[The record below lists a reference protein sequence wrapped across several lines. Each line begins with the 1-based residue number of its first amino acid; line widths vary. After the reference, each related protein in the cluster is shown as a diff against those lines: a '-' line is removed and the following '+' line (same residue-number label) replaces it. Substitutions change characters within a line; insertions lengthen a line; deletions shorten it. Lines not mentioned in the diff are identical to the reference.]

1 MRNALLPF
9 LVSNGHLKIDFEV
22 AVVKKYNIFLQRSS
36 RGLAKRRKVFTVRPC
51 TFGLGERH
59 HELHAADE
67 VHDQQY
73 GRHGHGPTCL
83 QEAQSQLT
91 ILPSSLG
98 IINFSFVLISC
109 LNQSP
114 FYEEPTLSGV
124 FSSRKSLI
132 SLRKYLQYFS
142 HFVGLITLQHFPQEI
157 GIKSSS
163 IFY

>member
-1 MRNALLPF
+1 M
-9 LVSNGHLKIDFEV
+9 
-22 AVVKKYNIFLQRSS
+22 QRTS

-51 TFGLGERH
+51 TFGLGKRH

-67 VHDQQY
+67 VHDQQH

-91 ILPSSLG
+91 ILPSSLR
-98 IINFSFVLISC
+98 IINSSFVLISC

-114 FYEEPTLSGV
+114 CYEEPTLSGV
-124 FSSRKSLI
+124 FSSRKLFI

-142 HFVGLITLQHFPQEI
+142 HLVGLITLQLPP
-157 GIKSSS
+157 KK
-163 IFY
+163 